1 MGITNDSKQA
11 IKQELERLEG
21 QKAIV
26 VARIKALGDKKD
38 SLVAKRDSLTDEIS
52 NLKKDLNS

>member
-1 MGITNDSKQA
+1 MAITTDSKRT
-11 IKQELERLEG
+11 IRQEIDRLEG

-38 SLVAKRDSLTDEIS
+38 SLVARRDALTAEIQ
-52 NLKKDLNS
+52 NLKSDLI

>member
-1 MGITNDSKQA
+1 MAITPDSKRT
-11 IKQELERLEG
+11 IKQEIERLEG

-38 SLVAKRDSLTDEIS
+38 QLVSRRDALTAEIQ
-52 NLKKDLNS
+52 NLKADSN